1 MFRAMTGDD
10 TKLTRADTSAPA
22 VWLICGAIYAVF
34 MALIF
39 IAPDILKGP
48 QTALG
53 RDWELGLIET
63 SQNIVLLIALV
74 LAVLLAF
81 RARDRGLRLWAIAI
95 ALGTLF
101 VLGEEIS
108 WGQHYFGWATGD
120 LFARINDQNETNLH
134 NTEGGWFDQ
143 KPRAIL
149 LLGMILGTIV
159 HPLVKRFR
167 KGRGLF
173 DRPWWLAP
181 TVASLPPVVF
191 ALIAGLPKAIDK
203 LNDDLNLYSFSLQAA
218 LNEIR
223 ASEFQEIFL
232 YIFFITYTVSL
243 LERLPAKLSA

>member
-1 MFRAMTGDD
+1 MFRAMTGDA
-10 TKLTRADTSAPA
+10 TTQPRADISTLA
-22 VWLICGAIYAVF
+22 VWLICAAIYAVF

-39 IAPDILKGP
+39 IAPSILTGP
-48 QTALG
+48 QTTLG
-53 RDWELGLIET
+53 RNSELGLIET
-63 SQNIVLLIALV
+63 SQNAILLIALV
-74 LAVLLAF
+74 LALLLAF
-81 RARDRGLRLWAIAI
+81 RARDRALRLWAIVI

-120 LFARINDQNETNLH
+120 LFERINDQGETNIH

-149 LLGMILGTIV
+149 FLGMVLGTIV

-167 KGRGLF
+167 NGRGLF

-181 TVASLPPVVF
+181 TAASLPPVVF
-191 ALIAGLPKAIDK
+191 ALIAGLPKTIDK
-203 LNDDLNLYSFSLQAA
+203 LNDDLNLFSFSLQAA
-218 LNEIR
+218 LNSIR

-232 YIFFITYTVSL
+232 YVFFITYTASL
-243 LERLPAKLSA
+243 LTRLPAKPPA